1 MENIKYEI
9 SETNRNKKQIIID
22 RKYKFNF
29 SYQKVDNS
37 KLYRCTHYK
46 TDKNC
51 KSYVILNN
59 KNKIIKYYNNH
70 NHRQED
76 YNANKSLLKHEINE
90 SIRNNEFY
98 LYMNP
103 ILLFIKN
110 SQKIGNFDFNYNSFR
125 TYIRRTMNKQHPTN
139 IKTFD
144 EIPDESKYFKTVN
157 DEDFMIFK
165 NSDMVIFQSPFQAKI
180 YSKYHEDIFADGTF
194 SIVPKFGY
202 QVFITRNYVK
212 EHNCFYT
219 TSISILKDKK
229 QATYEVLLKE
239 INKNACKYNN
249 NIIISPIKFHCDFE
263 RGISNAAKKIFP
275 NIKIRLCIWHFKR
288 ALETNLCNEIKYG
301 TDLYEE
307 YKAIS
312 NFPFINPEYIAEVF
326 FKIKN
331 ECKGKQF
338 FDQFLKFLKYFQDT
352 YIIKYKINEWNYY
365 NCIEHITNNSS
376 ESFNNYLNRLIPSN
390 PNFYIFVGLIREE
403 ENVSFVKYNSKNK
416 SNPNKKKKIL
426 SKTEKINNLIE
437 KCKIMESDLI
447 KKENNRNDIVDLWYE
462 CLKQLNTFDRNPN
475 SNY

>member
-1 MENIKYEI
+1 
-9 SETNRNKKQIIID
+9 
-22 RKYKFNF
+22 
-29 SYQKVDNS
+29 
-37 KLYRCTHYK
+37 
-46 TDKNC
+46 
-51 KSYVILNN
+51 
-59 KNKIIKYYNNH
+59 
-70 NHRQED
+70 
-76 YNANKSLLKHEINE
+76 
-90 SIRNNEFY
+90 
-98 LYMNP
+98 
-103 ILLFIKN
+103 
-110 SQKIGNFDFNYNSFR
+110 
-125 TYIRRTMNKQHPTN
+125 
-139 IKTFD
+139 
-144 EIPDESKYFKTVN
+144 
-157 DEDFMIFK
+157 MIFK

-275 NIKIRLCIWHFKR
+275 NIKISLCIWHFKR